1 MERRRMMKE
10 LDHREVESV
19 CGGSIYGEAAYAIG
33 KLLGVA
39 TAMNR
44 RIDAEGNWMLGAMQ
58 YGA

>member
-1 MERRRMMKE
+1 MKE